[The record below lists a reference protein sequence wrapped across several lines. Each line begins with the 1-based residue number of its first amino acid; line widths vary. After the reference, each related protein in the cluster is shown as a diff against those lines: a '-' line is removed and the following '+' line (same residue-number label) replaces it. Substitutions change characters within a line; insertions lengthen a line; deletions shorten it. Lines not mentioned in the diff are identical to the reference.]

1 MTFYEFLRVSM
12 RGRWFVDFGSAA
24 AMTGDCASQRFRSAK
39 SFLVGNYFLGR
50 VFVPKPRWYWVH
62 APRRIDPQK
71 GVSIACGLWGKFDI
85 VGTIWLVLS
94 IESAVALRDWLSCA
108 TIHSYLYS
116 CFRGGKDE
124 FQIFFPTCQ
133 VRVVRFYVSL
143 LRFLLLL
150 FFFLVL
156 LPRPPSSPSSS
167 CCPVP
172 SVSLQPPCPVSAGN
186 RDHRRSVF
194 PAGPQPRPS
203 LHSVPSRTSTA
214 TICTQCSLPDLD
226 RDRNNFSHDRILS
239 NLKRCLSGIALMFGP
254 RAGLARPRGGLAG
267 ARYYPVHW
275 ARLHVTTQYLDI
287 HIQVLFLQV
296 VDIISIARASG
307 TSIGPM

>member
-1 MTFYEFLRVSM
+1 MFWYIDLSKLIAAVPFSLCISCISTSM
-12 RGRWFVDFGSAA
+12 LHVRLFN
-24 AMTGDCASQRFRSAK
+24 QYRSACWKIVIGWSRTFSMK
-39 SFLVGNYFLGR
+39 S
-50 VFVPKPRWYWVH
+50 YWVH

-71 GVSIACGLWGKFDI
+71 GVSIACGLWGKFEI

-172 SVSLQPPCPVSAGN
+172 SVSRQPPCPVSAGN
-186 RDHRRSVF
+186 RDHRR
-194 PAGPQPRPS
+194 
-203 LHSVPSRTSTA
+203 
-214 TICTQCSLPDLD
+214 QCSLPDLN
-226 RDRNNFSHDRILS
+226 RDHLCSVF
-239 NLKRCLSGIALMFGP
+239 P
-254 RAGLARPRGGLAG
+254 ARPRP
-267 ARYYPVHW
+267 RPK
-275 ARLHVTTQYLDI
+275 
-287 HIQVLFLQV
+287 
-296 VDIISIARASG
+296 
-307 TSIGPM
+307 

>member
-1 MTFYEFLRVSM
+1 M
-12 RGRWFVDFGSAA
+12 
-24 AMTGDCASQRFRSAK
+24 
-39 SFLVGNYFLGR
+39 
-50 VFVPKPRWYWVH
+50 
-62 APRRIDPQK
+62 
-71 GVSIACGLWGKFDI
+71 
-85 VGTIWLVLS
+85 
-94 IESAVALRDWLSCA
+94 ALRDWLSCA

-124 FQIFFPTCQ
+124 FQMFFLTCQ

-150 FFFLVL
+150 FFFLFFFFLVL

-172 SVSLQPPCPVSAGN
+172 SVSRQPPCPVSAGN

-194 PAGPQPRPS
+194 PAGPQSRPS
-203 LHSVPSRTSTA
+203 LLSVPSQTSTA

-239 NLKRCLSGIALMFGP
+239 SLKRCLSGIALMFGP
-254 RAGLARPRGGLAG
+254 RAGLARPRGGLAR
-267 ARYYPVHW
+267 ARYYPVH
-275 ARLHVTTQYLDI
+275 
-287 HIQVLFLQV
+287 
-296 VDIISIARASG
+296 
-307 TSIGPM
+307 

>member
-1 MTFYEFLRVSM
+1 MLS
-12 RGRWFVDFGSAA
+12 
-24 AMTGDCASQRFRSAK
+24 
-39 SFLVGNYFLGR
+39 L
-50 VFVPKPRWYWVH
+50 YWVH

-71 GVSIACGLWGKFDI
+71 GVSIACGLWGKFYR

-108 TIHSYLYS
+108 TIYSYLYS
-116 CFRGGKDE
+116 CFREGKDE
-124 FQIFFPTCQ
+124 FQMFFPTCQ

-172 SVSLQPPCPVSAGN
+172 SVSRQPPCPESAGN

-203 LHSVPSRTSTA
+203 VLSVPSRTSTA
-214 TICTQCSLPDLD
+214 TICTQCSLPDLN
-226 RDRNNFSHDRILS
+226 RDHLCSVFQAGPQPRPSALS
-239 NLKRCLSGIALMFGP
+239 VPCRTSTA
-254 RAGLARPRGGLAG
+254 
-267 ARYYPVHW
+267 
-275 ARLHVTTQYLDI
+275 TE
-287 HIQVLFLQV
+287 
-296 VDIISIARASG
+296 IIFHMIESFRV
-307 TSIGPM
+307 

>member
-1 MTFYEFLRVSM
+1 MLI
-12 RGRWFVDFGSAA
+12 G
-24 AMTGDCASQRFRSAK
+24 
-39 SFLVGNYFLGR
+39 
-50 VFVPKPRWYWVH
+50 WYWVH

-71 GVSIACGLWGKFDI
+71 GVSIACGLLGKFYT

-94 IESAVALRDWLSCA
+94 IESAVTLRDWLSCA

-116 CFRGGKDE
+116 CFPGGKDE
-124 FQIFFPTCQ
+124 FQMFFPTCQ

-172 SVSLQPPCPVSAGN
+172 SVS
-186 RDHRRSVF
+186 R
-194 PAGPQPRPS
+194 QPRS
-203 LHSVPSRTSTA
+203 SALSVPCRTSTA

-239 NLKRCLSGIALMFGP
+239 SLKRCLSGIALMFGP

-267 ARYYPVHW
+267 ARYYPVHL
-275 ARLHVTTQYLDI
+275 ARLLHVSLPWQNFYAMYLDTYTNNI
-287 HIQVLFLQV
+287 FTGSWHHLDCESIRNINWSHVGVAMVFKLIAVCSNFHV
-296 VDIISIARASG
+296 SIAL
-307 TSIGPM
+307 SIR